1 MYEGTRVPP
10 RDRSAV
16 RFGRKISFDGVSFLM
31 KTPAAQ
37 ALALLMKEPAAQ
49 AWALSQGRTGCD
61 EDGEQVEVGRGAMT
75 ALWR

>member
-16 RFGRKISFDGVSFLM
+16 RFGRKISFDGVSLLM
-31 KTPAAQ
+31 KAPAAQ
-37 ALALLMKEPAAQ
+37 ALT
-49 AWALSQGRTGCD
+49 LSQGRTGRD